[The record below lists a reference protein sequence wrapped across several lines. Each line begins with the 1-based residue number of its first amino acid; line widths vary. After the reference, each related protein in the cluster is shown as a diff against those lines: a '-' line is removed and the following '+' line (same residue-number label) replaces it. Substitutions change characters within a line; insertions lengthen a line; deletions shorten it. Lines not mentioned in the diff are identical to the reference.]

1 MPHMEIKDASREK
14 NRENCVSLFSLSLFI
29 YNIMRKNELSRFV
42 ELQVVCFGFSFPN
55 QLLHVAE
62 LRALKGRRLFKS
74 EAVGWRVGWR
84 PREQKNMYTRE
95 GYDHCLSLM
104 TLMMSGFRFPSTVKT
119 SRK

>member
-1 MPHMEIKDASREK
+1 
-14 NRENCVSLFSLSLFI
+14 
-29 YNIMRKNELSRFV
+29 MRKNELSRFV

-84 PREQKNMYTRE
+84 PREKKNMYTR
-95 GYDHCLSLM
+95 GDM
-104 TLMMSGFRFPSTVKT
+104 TIVCH
-119 SRK
+119 